1 MQAKSQNMV
10 RNLVAT
16 LQKQSTVD
24 VFMNLFKIASKAI
37 YAKIASSQAML
48 DTFSRAY
55 DHLLPTITKFPKA
68 FLPTFVG
75 IAA

>member
-1 MQAKSQNMV
+1 
-10 RNLVAT
+10 
-16 LQKQSTVD
+16 
-24 VFMNLFKIASKAI
+24 MNLFKVASKAI
-37 YAKIASSQAML
+37 YTKIAASQAML
-48 DTFSRAY
+48 DSFNRAY